1 MFYYE
6 CKRCKFV
13 TKQKIDMQRHLQR
26 INKCK
31 QKWYEPK
38 SDKTDIELD
47 KESLT
52 KIYMKDELG
61 NIKRINRINHL
72 DNITNINNLNNIE
85 DLKMIDNE
93 DLKMIDKEKQNN
105 EENKTIKIEIKEEE
119 KKEGEYECDKENRY
133 ICKYCNNMY
142 HNKSNLNK
150 HINNQVCLKKIKRKI
165 QNIETNKMEL
175 NNISETNLNQ
185 IEKIIENKVNQQINN
200 INIQNIGVQNNNNI
214 IINIGSIK
222 GFDEEWNTSNISKDT
237 REKLLLSDK
246 KFTNTLNNILLNK
259 DNLNVVIKNENTGF
273 VYKNSKKEY
282 EAMHNKDIFNEA
294 MDKLYKHL
302 RDFFKET
309 VSNNINDIKLDILNK
324 EMNEIDKKYI
334 IYKESEKTKRM
345 VNSCLSDIFE
355 RKNDES
361 INNLISV
368 INCKKKKKL
377 EDILNVEDIDY

>member
-38 SDKTDIELD
+38 SEKTDIELD

-52 KIYMKDELG
+52 KIYMKNELG
-61 NIKRINRINHL
+61 SIKRINRLNHL
-72 DNITNINNLNNIE
+72 NNITNINNLNNIE
-85 DLKMIDNE
+85 DLKTCDNE
-93 DLKMIDKEKQNN
+93 RQNN
-105 EENKTIKIEIKEEE
+105 DDENKIIKIEITEQE
-119 KKEGEYECDKENRY
+119 KEGENEDENEDENETENDVENKY
-133 ICKYCNNMY
+133 ICKYCNNIY

-165 QNIETNKMEL
+165 QEP
-175 NNISETNLNQ
+175 NNIIETNLNQ
-185 IEKIIENKVNQQINN
+185 IEKIIENKVSQQINN
-200 INIQNIGVQNNNNI
+200 INIQNIGVQNNNNNI

-368 INCKKKKKL
+368 INSKKKKKL
-377 EDILNVEDIDY
+377 EDILNIEDSDY